1 MLQYLKVVTL
11 KIFKMYTIIEQST
24 NKVLFAKFDNQV
36 IEGQIAIDKVCTIET
51 ESEIFYNFETQE
63 FYTK

>member
-1 MLQYLKVVTL
+1 
-11 KIFKMYTIIEQST
+11 MYTIIDSIT
-24 NKVLFAKFDNQV
+24 GLVLFAKFDNEV
-36 IEGQIAIDKVCTIET
+36 LEGQTAINKVCTIET

>member
-1 MLQYLKVVTL
+1 
-11 KIFKMYTIIEQST
+11 MYTIIDS
-24 NKVLFAKFDNQV
+24 NSGLVLFAKNDNQV
-36 IEGQIAIDKVCTIET
+36 SEGQTAINEICTIET

>member
-1 MLQYLKVVTL
+1 
-11 KIFKMYTIIEQST
+11 MYTIVDSIT
-24 NKVLFAKFDNQV
+24 GLVLFAKFDSECL
-36 IEGQIAIDKVCTIET
+36 EGQTAINKVCTIES

>member
-1 MLQYLKVVTL
+1 
-11 KIFKMYTIIEQST
+11 MYTIIDTAT

-36 IEGQIAIDKVCTIET
+36 LEGQVAIEQICTIENP
-51 ESEIFYNFETQE
+51 EFKEIYYNFETKQ

>member
-1 MLQYLKVVTL
+1 
-11 KIFKMYTIIEQST
+11 MYTILDSIT
-24 NKVLFAKFDNQV
+24 GLVLFAKFDNEV
-36 IEGQIAIDKVCTIET
+36 LEGQTAINKVCTIET